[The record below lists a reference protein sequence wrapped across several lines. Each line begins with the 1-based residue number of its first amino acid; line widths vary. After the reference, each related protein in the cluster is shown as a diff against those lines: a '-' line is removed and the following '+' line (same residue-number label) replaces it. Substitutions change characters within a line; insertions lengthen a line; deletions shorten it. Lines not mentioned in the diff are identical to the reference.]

1 MKNHNTKFYSYI
13 NHKITMKNHNI
24 QDYSYEMID
33 KYNEIINNDKISL
46 EESLIIKKYR
56 HMNEEDHKNII
67 LNKYNNIIYTKCK
80 TDHDGHDEYGF
91 ASDLYT
97 FTIYYRKGYNIHIH
111 IWYRENWFNDNYIEI
126 YELIK
131 RNV

>member
-1 MKNHNTKFYSYI
+1 MI
-13 NHKITMKNHNI
+13 NEIINNKITMKNHDTTDCI
-24 QDYSYEMID
+24 YEMID
-33 KYNEIINNDKISL
+33 KYNEIINNDKITL

-67 LNKYNNIIYTKCK
+67 LKKYTDIINTKYK
-80 TDHDGHDEYGF
+80 IDHDGHDEYGF

-97 FTIYYRKGYNIHIH
+97 FTIYYRKGYNIHID
-111 IWYRENWFNDNYIEI
+111 IWYRENWFNDNYIGK

-131 RNV
+131 NNYLV